1 MHRTT
6 ALLLLLPAAAGCAP
20 NPQTGETPA
29 ASRECFWA
37 SQVTSFSDA
46 GEDRAL
52 VHIGTRETW
61 ELTLSRGC
69 PDVDWAMRIGI
80 RARGGERICRGRPA
94 ELLVPDA
101 SGTGLQ
107 RCQVRSVRKLS
118 PEEAAAARRRPAPQ

>member
-1 MHRTT
+1 MHRIA
-6 ALLLLLPAAAGCAP
+6 ALLLLLPAVGCASS
-20 NPQTGETPA
+20 PQVPA
-29 ASRECFWA
+29 AASGGRECFWA

-101 SGTGLQ
+101 SGSGLQ

-118 PEEAAAARRRPAPQ
+118 PEEAAAARRPPAPQ